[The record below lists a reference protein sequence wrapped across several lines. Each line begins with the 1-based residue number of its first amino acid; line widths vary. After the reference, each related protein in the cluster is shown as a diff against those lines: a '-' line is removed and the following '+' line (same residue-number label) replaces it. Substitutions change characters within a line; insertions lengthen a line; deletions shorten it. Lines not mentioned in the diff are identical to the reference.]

1 MHDEALMRRA
11 LALAARASGNTGP
24 NPMVGAIVAGNDGE
38 PIAFGYHER
47 AGNAH
52 AEAAALEKAGD
63 KARGATLFVT
73 LEPCNHQGRTPPCTD
88 AILRAGLARVVI
100 ATEDEDPRVRGAG
113 IERLRNAGLQV
124 DVGVGAEAARR
135 LNRMYSHHCRTGR
148 PFVTLK
154 MAQSLDGAVGLRPS
168 TQQKLTGKRAA
179 AFVRSLRYAHDA
191 VMVGVETAIVD
202 DPQLT
207 VRPYKERAVPYW
219 RVIVDSTA
227 RLPLRSKIVTDQKR
241 ARTIVAVTE
250 RAPAERIDAIRAAG
264 VDVVRCRA
272 NDVGR
277 VDLRDLLDRLGKRG
291 MLAVLCEGG
300 PALAGALLN
309 AGLANEIVLIVA
321 PVCLGAAREAPV
333 FAGLEKP
340 VNLRIEDVRKLDEDT
355 LIVAAPE

>member
-1 MHDEALMRRA
+1 MQDEALMRRA
-11 LALAARASGNTGP
+11 LALAARAVGNTSP

-38 PIAFGYHER
+38 PIALGYHER
-47 AGNAH
+47 AGSAH

-73 LEPCNHQGRTPPCTD
+73 LEPCNHHGRTPPCTD
-88 AILRAGLARVVI
+88 AIVKAGVARVVV
-100 ATEDEDPRVRGAG
+100 ATEDEDPRVRATGIETLRKAG
-113 IERLRNAGLQV
+113 IRV

-135 LNRMYSHHCRTGR
+135 LNRTYFHQRRTGR

-179 AFVRSLRYAHDA
+179 AYVRSLRYAHDA

-207 VRPYKERAVPYW
+207 VRPHKERAVPYS

-227 RLPLRSKIVTDQKR
+227 RLPLRSKIVTDQRR
-241 ARTIVAVTE
+241 AGTIVAVTE
-250 RAPAERIDAIRAAG
+250 RAPSDRVDALRAAG
-264 VDVVRCRA
+264 VDVMLCRA
-272 NDVGR
+272 NEVGR
-277 VDLRDLLDRLGKRG
+277 VDIRDLLDRLGKRG

-309 AGLANEIVLIVA
+309 AGLANEIILIVA

-333 FAGLEKP
+333 LAGLEKP
-340 VNLRIEDVRKLDEDT
+340 VSLRVEALRKLDEDVV
-355 LIVAAPE
+355 IVAAPT